1 MIISD
6 LYSELSLTRDQKVN
20 MITVLICDD
29 DKEFTHRL
37 KQIVETALSAGRIRA
52 KIDAFYSAEEI
63 GSEVLASCDVAFL
76 DVDFTGKQYN
86 GLDIARRI
94 RAARKDAVIVF
105 VTNYIEYAPEG
116 YEVRAFRYILKND
129 VPQKIASSIDVI
141 IEHIRKENSSIK
153 VLSDGE
159 RIEVL
164 LKDILYIEALGHTLT
179 IHLQQRPKRSEKL
192 ITCHIPLA
200 KMESE
205 LSERGF
211 LRTHKS
217 FLVNMAHIKKL
228 SCSEVLLDSGT
239 TLRVSSRSYTECK
252 RKYLLWRG

>member
-1 MIISD
+1 
-6 LYSELSLTRDQKVN
+6 
-20 MITVLICDD
+20 MITVIICDD
-29 DKEFTHRL
+29 DKAFALRL
-37 KQIVETALSAGRIRA
+37 KQIVETALSESRIRA
-52 KIDAFYSAEEI
+52 RINTFCFAEEI

-76 DVDFTGKQYN
+76 DIDFAGKHYN

-94 RAARKDAVIVF
+94 RAVREDAVIVF

-129 VPQKIASSIDVI
+129 VPQKVASSIDII
-141 IEHIRKENSSIK
+141 IEHIRKENSTIK
-153 VLSDGE
+153 VLCDGE
-159 RIEVL
+159 QIEIL
-164 LKDILYIEALGHTLT
+164 LKDILYIEAFGHTLT
-179 IHLQQRPKRSEKL
+179 IHLQQRPKHSEKL
-192 ITCHIPLA
+192 ITCHVPLTR
-200 KMESE
+200 MESE

-228 SCSEVLLDSGT
+228 SCSEVELDRGT
-239 TLRVSSRSYTECK
+239 TLRVSSRNYAECK